1 MRYYPICLDLKNK
14 RCVVIG
20 GGTVAI
26 RKAKRLV
33 ECGAEVLIVSHE
45 IENCGLQIEN
55 CLWIKKGY
63 EASDLDKAFLVVA
76 ATDNPVINRKVSDDA
91 TKANILVNVV
101 DSPELSTFIL
111 PALLNRGDLSI
122 AISTAGKCPALS
134 KKIRQDLEQQ
144 FGLEYAEFVE
154 ILGELRCKIQ
164 SEISDEEIRQKI
176 FEHLANSEIIQLIQK
191 GARERVSQLIQEEI
205 KSFEKLNYS

>member
-1 MRYYPICLDLKNK
+1 MRYYPVCLDLKNK

-33 ECGAEVLIVSHE
+33 ECGAEVLIVSPE
-45 IENCGLQIEN
+45 IENCIKGIV
-55 CLWIKKGY
+55 WIKKGY
-63 EASDLDKAFLVVA
+63 EVSDLDKAFLVVA
-76 ATDNPVINRKVSDDA
+76 ATDNPVINRRVSDDA

-144 FGLEYAEFVE
+144 FGLEYAEFIE

-164 SEISDEEIRQKI
+164 AEINDEKIRQKI
-176 FEHLANSEIIQLIQK
+176 FEQLANSEIIQLIQK
-191 GARERVSQLIQEEI
+191 GAIERVSQLIEEVI
-205 KSFEKLNYS
+205 KSFEKLNCS